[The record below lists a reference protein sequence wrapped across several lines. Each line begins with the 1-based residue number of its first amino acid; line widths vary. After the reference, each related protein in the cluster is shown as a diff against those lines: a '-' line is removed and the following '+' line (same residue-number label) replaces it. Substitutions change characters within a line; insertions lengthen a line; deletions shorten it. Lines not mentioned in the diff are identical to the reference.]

1 MSYSIEL
8 AQLKVRK
15 FNIKRAQV
23 IADTPSQDILRA
35 AEPTLVKNRNARR
48 LIYKAQS
55 KSKRG
60 GQ

>member
-1 MSYSIEL
+1 MSYSIEF
-8 AQLKVRK
+8 AQLKIRQ

-23 IADTPSQDILRA
+23 IADTPSLEILRA
-35 AEPTLVKNRNARR
+35 ADPATVKNRNARR
-48 LIYKAQS
+48 LIQKAQS